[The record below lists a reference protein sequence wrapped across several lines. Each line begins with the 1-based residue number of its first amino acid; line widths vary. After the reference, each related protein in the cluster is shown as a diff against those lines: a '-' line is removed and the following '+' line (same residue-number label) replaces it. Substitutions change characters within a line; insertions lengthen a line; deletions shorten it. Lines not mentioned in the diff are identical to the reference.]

1 MSWREREREEIKEI
15 NCEQSKIE
23 KDFAKLG
30 SPVGNPQPSII
41 MLMSVEEPDYSLPH
55 ITLDTGARD
64 RARKMRR
71 WSRKVDKISGKTI
84 RKKLTKFGD
93 ASIIVYIQ
101 F

>member
-1 MSWREREREEIKEI
+1 MKEI

-64 RARKMRR
+64 RARKVRVFVE
-71 WSRKVDKISGKTI
+71 KVEQEG
-84 RKKLTKFGD
+84 R
-93 ASIIVYIQ
+93 
-101 F
+101 